1 MWVNR
6 FYTTLQFDTKDG
18 KTKDECDTIKYQ
30 YNNRLYTE
38 DESTEQ
44 NGPQEEEIVSPQWTP
59 HMLIQEAIWFGCTAW
74 IETQNES
81 GPITPVT
88 KGNMTEQ
95 AILRFLLRQTCGK
108 ILEMNKSKVEVLEWR
123 EFTSIRGKSTIV
135 LRVDQD
141 QGNLKKGKVYVFTK
155 GSAEKVLEICVKYFE
170 NSE

>member
-1 MWVNR
+1 
-6 FYTTLQFDTKDG
+6 
-18 KTKDECDTIKYQ
+18 
-30 YNNRLYTE
+30 
-38 DESTEQ
+38 
-44 NGPQEEEIVSPQWTP
+44 
-59 HMLIQEAIWFGCTAW
+59 MLIQEAIWFGCTAW

-95 AILRFLLRQTCGK
+95 AILRFLLRQTRGK

-135 LRVDQD
+135 LRVKED
-141 QGNLKKGKVYVFTK
+141 QGNLKKGKVYVSTK